1 LASLKFDYRVPE
13 FDECPTQIGQH
24 DGCGLRPVPLVLVR
38 VAKDAK
44 DAARQDLREPYVR
57 GDVQ

>member
-1 LASLKFDYRVPE
+1 LASLQFDYRVPE
-13 FDECPTQIGQH
+13 FDECTPQVRQH
-24 DGCGLRPVPLVLVR
+24 VGCGLRPVPLVLLR

-57 GDVQ
+57 GYFQ